1 MKKILSIFALSAVLA
16 VMMAPVVATA
26 VDTFPTGC
34 VLQYNDKTTECAGAT
49 MVAECKDI
57 TTATAGNANCG
68 MCCLLDIIY
77 RVTSWIFF
85 IMMVLAVLMIVIGGV
100 MYMTAGQSPDN
111 AVKGKNFI
119 TFAIIGLVV
128 ALIARF
134 IPPVVK
140 FFLGVK

>member
-1 MKKILSIFALSAVLA
+1 MKKILSILALSAVLVA
-16 VMMAPVVATA
+16 MVAPVATMA
-26 VDTFPTGC
+26 QDTFPTGC
-34 VLQYNDKTTECAGAT
+34 PNMQYYAKT
-49 MVAECKDI
+49 AECKDFG
-57 TTATAGNANCG
+57 AAGCADISLTGKENCG
-68 MCCLLDIIY
+68 MCCLLDTLY
-77 RVTSWIFF
+77 RITSWIFF
-85 IMMVLAVLMIVIGGV
+85 IMMVLAVLMIVIGGI